1 MSTPLT
7 IAVRERH
14 TDIVR
19 LLIENGA
26 DVNNRGGVRQKC
38 EWHMLCR
45 VQSEFE
51 NQIFYE
57 CWAKCSKKFRALCI
71 SFSWFLSKRYGAT
84 SLIIR
89 YASDKMHFIYYCTL
103 SHKLRCYTGISG
115 LEKSRNNT
123 REKISYFL
131 CWYSQSAAYTSLAFG
146 ATRSGWWMNGKAF
159 TILNTSCLSEL
170 SRIMAAKTLKNPYR
184 WRTMRFSRRGRKP
197 IY

>member
-14 TDIVR
+14 PDIVR

-57 CWAKCSKKFRALCI
+57 C
-71 SFSWFLSKRYGAT
+71 
-84 SLIIR
+84 
-89 YASDKMHFIYYCTL
+89 
-103 SHKLRCYTGISG
+103 
-115 LEKSRNNT
+115 
-123 REKISYFL
+123 
-131 CWYSQSAAYTSLAFG
+131 
-146 ATRSGWWMNGKAF
+146 
-159 TILNTSCLSEL
+159 
-170 SRIMAAKTLKNPYR
+170 
-184 WRTMRFSRRGRKP
+184 
-197 IY
+197 